1 MGDSRGSALSGV
13 IFSFSL
19 TCHHTET
26 RTGCATHALGRGVVY
41 LTYSQAVWAR
51 GIVCW
56 NGAKGDCIS
65 WYAKVRGT
73 ERVSESWRTD
83 LSQPKRLTK
92 HQSVQKHEVLF
103 SSKQKNTT
111 NFK

>member
-1 MGDSRGSALSGV
+1 MGDGGSLAPSSV

-19 TCHHTET
+19 TCHRTET
-26 RTGCATHALGRGVVY
+26 CTGCTTHTLGRGVVY
-41 LTYSQAVWAR
+41 LTYSQAVQAH

-56 NGAKGDCIS
+56 DGAKENCVS
-65 WYAKVRGT
+65 WYAEARGA
-73 ERVSESWRTD
+73 EREGKGQRTD

-92 HQSVQKHEVLF
+92 HQSVQKREVLF

-111 NFK
+111 DFK